1 MNINDTIQTK
11 YECISIQVESAVKD
25 ARSARSKEK
34 EEFETDKNVQQSS
47 KREEI
52 TMSIELIILI
62 IVLVLLFGG
71 GGGYYWSR
79 RG

>member
-1 MNINDTIQTK
+1 MNIYDTIQTK
-11 YECISIQVESAVKD
+11 HESIFIQVESTVKD
-25 ARSARSKEK
+25 VRSERSKEK
-34 EEFETDKNVQQSS
+34 EELETHKDVQQS

-52 TMSIELIILI
+52 TMDNTTLIILI

-71 GGGYYWSR
+71 GGFYWRR

>member
-1 MNINDTIQTK
+1 MNIYDTIQTK
-11 YECISIQVESAVKD
+11 YECIFIQVESTVKD
-25 ARSARSKEK
+25 VRSERSKEK
-34 EEFETDKNVQQSS
+34 EELETHKDVQQS

-52 TMSIELIILI
+52 TMSTELIILI
-62 IVLVLLFGG
+62 VVLVLLFGG

>member
-11 YECISIQVESAVKD
+11 YECIFIQVESAVKD
-25 ARSARSKEK
+25 ARSERSTEEK
-34 EEFETDKNVQQSS
+34 EELETHTDVQQS

-52 TMSIELIILI
+52 TMSTELIILLV
-62 IVLVLLFGG
+62 VLVLLFGG